1 VCTRAMSIGARHV
14 LRLVTHLPR
23 AQQKIPCIDDYGSC
37 SYDLCDGVINIF
49 GPVCD
54 KWFTDHNIPCHCPF
68 LIQVCCVRLYL
79 SVYVSIR
86 LCTFVSLDRLYCA
99 ISVSSKALYACLF
112 KRISVSL
119 SS

>member
-1 VCTRAMSIGARHV
+1 MKTSHNHGCMVFFADGDTARLH
-14 LRLVTHLPR
+14 R

-68 LIQVCCVRLYL
+68 LIQVCRLRVCRTLFVCVF
-79 SVYVSIR
+79 IR
-86 LCTFVSLDRLYCA
+86 MRMCFSLDRLYHA
-99 ISVSSKALYACLF
+99 ITVGT
-112 KRISVSL
+112 R
-119 SS
+119 